1 MATYEIEKFGATG
14 DGYTSA
20 TSSIQKA
27 IDTCWEKGG
36 GQVVCGSGIFRTG
49 SLVLK
54 SNVELRLEPGSR
66 LVGSEYL
73 KDYQDLE
80 AADFYAGKSP
90 EKSRNA
96 LILAVEAENIAL
108 TGQGEI
114 NGSGMAFYDLK
125 TADEHGKLAKPPT
138 PRPRIIMFYRCRNV
152 LIKDLTFRDAS
163 CWTIW
168 LMRCE
173 NVHIH
178 RLKIFS
184 NRRMRNIDGID
195 IDACRQVTV
204 SDCLMDTEDDCIAVR
219 SIQQLYDSPAICEDV
234 VITNCIFRTQ
244 CNGIRVGC
252 PGDGEIRNCVF
263 SNLIISDSTN
273 GLLIQNPAY
282 YLPPGSSGSADIHD
296 LVFSDISITC
306 RKHPLAITVD
316 SGIKLKRLSDITFNN
331 IKVVS
336 SGGPIL
342 LQGSPET
349 ILRNIR
355 LQDIE
360 MKTSAEEFII
370 CRCCESITL
379 DNLRLQR

>member
-1 MATYEIEKFGATG
+1 MGNYEIKEFGARG
-14 DGYTSA
+14 DGYTPA

-27 IDTCWEKGG
+27 IDICSEKGG
-36 GQVVCGSGIFRTG
+36 GRVVCGSGIFRTG

-54 SNVELRLEPGSR
+54 SNVELTLEPGCR
-66 LVGSEYL
+66 VVGSEDL
-73 KDYQDLE
+73 KDYLDLE
-80 AADFYAGKSP
+80 TAGFYGGKSP

-96 LILAVEAENIAL
+96 LLLAVEAENIAL

-125 TADEHGKLAKPPT
+125 TADENGKLAKPPT

-152 LIKDLTFRDAS
+152 LIKDLTFRDAA

-173 NVHIH
+173 NVHIQ

-195 IDACRQVTV
+195 IDACRQITV

-234 VITNCIFRTQ
+234 AITNCIFRTQ

-273 GLLIQNPAY
+273 GLLIQNPEY
-282 YLPPGSSGSADIHD
+282 YLPPGNSGSADIHD
-296 LVFSDISITC
+296 LVFANLVISC
-306 RKHPLAITVD
+306 RKHPLAVTVD
-316 SGIKLKRLSDITFNN
+316 PGIKLKRLADITFQN

-349 ILRNIR
+349 VLRNIS
-355 LQDIE
+355 LHHIE
-360 MKTSAEEFII
+360 MKTCSDQSLI
-370 CRCCESITL
+370 CRWCENITWH
-379 DNLRLQR
+379 DCRLK